1 MTTRN
6 VTPMIH
12 VPDIRAAVEWY
23 AAIGFRLLDSAEED
37 GRMTWAA
44 VSFGEGKVMF
54 NIEGRPSD
62 ERRREVDLYVETPEI
77 DALYERL
84 KGRVD
89 VVEAPH
95 DTFYGMR
102 EFIIRDLNRFWITF
116 GEPAASSGGR
126 GD

>member
-54 NIEGRPSD
+54 NVDGRPSD

-95 DTFYGMR
+95 DIYGMR